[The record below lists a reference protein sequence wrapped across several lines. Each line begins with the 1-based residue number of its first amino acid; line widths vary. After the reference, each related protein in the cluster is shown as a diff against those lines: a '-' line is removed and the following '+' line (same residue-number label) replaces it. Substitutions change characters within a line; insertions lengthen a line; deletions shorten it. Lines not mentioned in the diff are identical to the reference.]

1 MESEILQ
8 SFGARRELC
17 VRRLRAKFEP
27 ETAARELIKINRGI
41 LSLLAAPHGRL
52 ESFGTAPR
60 SKPNGL

>member
-27 ETAARELIKINRGI
+27 ETARELIKINRGI
-41 LSLLAAPHGRL
+41 LSLLAAAQGRL

-60 SKPNGL
+60 SKPNSL